1 MIYQKEIIVKKA
13 VGLFLL
19 GASFTMLFASSEAED
34 LAVEKCGGCHLM
46 GVVSKE
52 KLKNM
57 KAPPYWAIAKKA
69 KEAYSS
75 EEEKINYIVDYTLD
89 PTEEKMLFPKET
101 KKLFG
106 VMPSQ
111 EGKVTEEQIKLIAKY
126 ILEEKTF

>member
-1 MIYQKEIIVKKA
+1 VKKI
-13 VGLFLL
+13 VSLFLFL
-19 GASFTMLFASSEAED
+19 ASLTMLFASNEAEE

-69 KEAYSS
+69 KEAYANK
-75 EEEKINYIVDYTLD
+75 EDKINYIVDYTLN
-89 PTEEKMLFPKET
+89 PTEEKMLFPVET

-111 EGKVTEEQIKLIAKY
+111 EGKVTEDEIKLIAEY
-126 ILEEKTF
+126 ILENKTF